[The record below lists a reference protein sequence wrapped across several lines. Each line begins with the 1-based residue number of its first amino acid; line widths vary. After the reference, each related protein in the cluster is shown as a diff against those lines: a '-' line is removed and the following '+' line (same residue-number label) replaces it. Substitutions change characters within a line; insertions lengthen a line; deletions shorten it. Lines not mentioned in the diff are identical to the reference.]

1 MGKITPF
8 LWFDN
13 NAEEAVNFYISIFKN
28 SRVKT
33 VSRYSEAG
41 PGEPGSVL
49 TIVFE
54 INGQEFMALNG
65 GPQFKFSEA
74 ISFVI
79 YCDTQAELDDYWQK
93 LTAEGQEVQ
102 CGWLTDKFGLSWQV
116 VPTITEKLLT
126 DPDPEKVRRVS
137 EAVLKMVKLDI
148 AEMVRAYEGE

>member
-1 MGKITPF
+1 MKPITPC

-49 TIVFE
+49 TIVFQ

>member
-1 MGKITPF
+1 MKPITPC

-79 YCDTQAELDDYWQK
+79 YCDTQAEIDDYWQK
-93 LTAEGQEVQ
+93 LTVGGLEEQ

-116 VPTITEKLLT
+116 VPTITQKLLT
-126 DPDPEKVRRVS
+126 DPDPEKVHRVF

-148 AEMVRAYEGE
+148 AELMRAYEGG